1 MEQKWQPR
9 KTGGLFPE
17 KVSSFSSSVDS
28 VRSKNLE
35 EANDA
40 TRSNIPCKGGR
51 KKKKEKKKGR
61 KEGEGIKKKKKRKD
75 EKDEQCSPWNAF
87 RGVSPKATEPLIL
100 IIGYNLPLLVPGA
113 YLLLRSQTCI
123 HRIHVHSH
131 LPFTFLPPFQF
142 HSSR

>member
-1 MEQKWQPR
+1 MLATGKERGEGGTNRKEGGDGFPVSILPIPSLTKRARRKVEQKWQPR

-51 KKKKEKKKGR
+51 KKKKEKR
-61 KEGEGIKKKKKRKD
+61 KEERKERVLKKKKKERKD
-75 EKDEQCSPWNAF
+75 EKDEQCSP
-87 RGVSPKATEPLIL
+87 
-100 IIGYNLPLLVPGA
+100 
-113 YLLLRSQTCI
+113 
-123 HRIHVHSH
+123 
-131 LPFTFLPPFQF
+131 
-142 HSSR
+142 

>member
-75 EKDEQCSPWNAF
+75 EKDEQCSP
-87 RGVSPKATEPLIL
+87 
-100 IIGYNLPLLVPGA
+100 
-113 YLLLRSQTCI
+113 
-123 HRIHVHSH
+123 
-131 LPFTFLPPFQF
+131 
-142 HSSR
+142 